1 MRQLTPE
8 QAASIAR
15 RYTMLNRPVPSEV
28 RAVLDKAKRDGA
40 PVVVPEPARDFDGFC
55 CGF

>member
-15 RYTMLNRPVPSEV
+15 RYTLLNRPVPSKV
-28 RAVLDKAKRDGA
+28 RVVLDKAQCNGV